1 MSRRFLA
8 LGLCAG
14 LAVSALGFST
24 QSASAAPPLV
34 IVPVAASS
42 AWPVWVLGGG
52 VVGIMI
58 RAAYVYNTECRELT
72 QGEAFGGTLPIW
84 PAYHVKNNRCGAPAR
99 HR

>member
-1 MSRRFLA
+1 MSRRFLSI
-8 LGLCAG
+8 GLCAG
-14 LAVSALGFST
+14 LAISALGLSARP
-24 QSASAAPPLV
+24 ASALPPV

-42 AWPVWVLGGG
+42 AWPVWVLAGG